1 MWCGTLPLGIIHWK
15 KTRTQHVYGK
25 IWKLWNFRKVKISR
39 KKNLCWS
46 AESKWTWWSALKGL
60 VCVLWQGPCEVIC
73 VQSDSL
79 VWRIWKEYLRIFEL
93 HFFKDGI
100 KCYYLRMELIID
112 ARKLYPL
119 KDTMFYKKCG
129 LSLQQEKKV
138 GSLIVSGL
146 RGHFFNYVNPITARD
161 FQVKAS

>member
-1 MWCGTLPLGIIHWK
+1 
-15 KTRTQHVYGK
+15 
-25 IWKLWNFRKVKISR
+25 
-39 KKNLCWS
+39 
-46 AESKWTWWSALKGL
+46 
-60 VCVLWQGPCEVIC
+60 
-73 VQSDSL
+73 
-79 VWRIWKEYLRIFEL
+79 
-93 HFFKDGI
+93 
-100 KCYYLRMELIID
+100 MELIID

-161 FQVKAS
+161 FQAGVGVKFKFWRIDKRV